1 MGIVK
6 DGMVIDP
13 IIQNGIIARVVAG
26 NFGDQPSQTIHSLGT
41 IMTADG
47 KEVRVHVG
55 HAVDAIILDPYG
67 NVVLV
72 TRQYNPG
79 AGLNCFKNVN
89 GNSPVGPFRCL
100 AIISSAT
107 PLVS

>member
-1 MGIVK
+1 MDIVK

-13 IIQNGIIARVVAG
+13 GIQNEIIARAVAG

-41 IMTADG
+41 ITTPDG
-47 KEVRVHVG
+47 KVGIHVG

-72 TRQYNPG
+72 TRRYSPG
-79 AGLNCFKNVN
+79 AGL
-89 GNSPVGPFRCL
+89 R
-100 AIISSAT
+100 AT
-107 PLVS
+107 PGGFIDPVKGGTASQR